1 MTRTLLTTSALALS
15 LAGAAQADAPM
26 AFDVAEDHTRIFM
39 ADTPLHSNGM
49 PAHGNAFVSQG
60 YIYPAGTLE
69 ADTAGVLEDGSA
81 AFPDLVLGT
90 WTCDGYFVGEGANA
104 TSGVWIIS
112 RQVYPVDDG
121 DTIITQG
128 TEIVDAGVA
137 NLRPV
142 TGASGDYAEISGGMY
157 QTLLGFSERMTVN
170 VSFRLEGAGLDHASS
185 EPVALPYATVQP
197 VAAPAGPRQILV
209 DESDHLEWDSGAPV
223 GPVLVEEAARP
234 AS

>member
-1 MTRTLLTTSALALS
+1 MLKSVLATSALVLS
-15 LAGAAQADAPM
+15 LVTMAQADALM

-39 ADTPLHSNGM
+39 ADAPLHENGM

-69 ADTAGVLEDGSA
+69 AETTGVLADGSP

-104 TSGVWIIS
+104 TTGVWVIS
-112 RQVYPVDDG
+112 RQVFAFNDG

-128 TEIVDAGVA
+128 TEIVDAGVE
-137 NLRPV
+137 NLRPISGS
-142 TGASGDYAEISGGMY
+142 TGDYGDIDSDVV
-157 QTLLGFSERMTVN
+157 QTLLGFNEHMAINAT
-170 VSFRLEGAGLDHASS
+170 FRIAGEGYDRASLVPSRTPSINNASLD
-185 EPVALPYATVQP
+185 
-197 VAAPAGPRQILV
+197 
-209 DESDHLEWDSGAPV
+209 EWDSGVPIGWV
-223 GPVLVEEAARP
+223 DHSP